1 MRLPCVLLS
10 GFSLLAVTADQAPAE
25 WLSSAAPSDLQSN
38 AADGSSVFAFETK
51 VAQGAAQEAA
61 PGMQGA
67 QTAQG
72 RGWLGVR
79 IQSVTQDIAD
89 GLGLD
94 VVAGVLV
101 ESVLPESP
109 ACRAG
114 LRRGD
119 VILMTDGVD
128 VREARAFAQVIGQK
142 AAGESASLV
151 ILRRG
156 AQQLLTVIPE
166 LNPRMVVSTVPELP
180 AHSDDIDLNSL
191 LGISVE
197 LLSDEARSGHGIAE
211 YVSGVVITQ
220 VQPTQKLLKVRYV
233 VAEVDQVAVKTPEQ
247 LMRRANAVRRA
258 GRRSVLLTIVT
269 PQGETRY
276 FAVLFGKQASPAGQK
291 QRKPG
296 DGDALEALPEL
307 ERLDMLR

>member
-1 MRLPCVLLS
+1 LSFNLP
-10 GFSLLAVTADQAPAE
+10 
-25 WLSSAAPSDLQSN
+25 SN
-38 AADGSSVFAFETK
+38 TVVGSSVIIYETK
-51 VAQGAAQEAA
+51 VAQGTTQEPAAET
-61 PGMQGA
+61 QGA
-67 QTAQG
+67 PKAQG

-79 IQSVTQDIAD
+79 IQTVTQDIAD
-89 GLGLD
+89 GLGLN
-94 VVAGVLV
+94 VAAGVLV
-101 ESVLPESP
+101 ESVLPEGP

-119 VILMTDGVD
+119 VILKADGVD
-128 VREARAFAQVIGQK
+128 VREAQAFAQVIGQK

-151 ILRRG
+151 LLRRG
-156 AQQLLTVIPE
+156 AQQSLTVIPE
-166 LNPRMVVSTVPELP
+166 LNPRLVVSTVPDLP
-180 AHSDDIDLNSL
+180 AHLDDIDLNSL

-197 LLSDEARSGHGIAE
+197 LLSDEARAGHGIAE

-220 VQPTQKLLKVRYV
+220 VQPTQKFLKARYV
-233 VAEVDQVAVKTPEQ
+233 VAEVDQVAVTTSEQ
-247 LMRRANAVRRA
+247 LLRRVNAVRRA
-258 GRRSVLLTIVT
+258 GRRSVLLTIAT

-276 FAVLFGKQASPAGQK
+276 FAVPFGKPAPPAGQK